1 VSDNKPIPNTI
12 GSYGPWAAESAANWE
27 RGLSY
32 LNPVWDEIDRW
43 REAARSKVSE
53 LLAGP
58 RIGPEVSAGV
68 RVVRRYSF
76 DGLAIEELTWQ
87 LPYGPE
93 TEAVFLKPEGS
104 EGPLPGVLALHDHA
118 SVKYFGKRKILRTS
132 ANLHPFIE
140 QHQNLYYGGVAWA
153 NALARRGYGV
163 LVHDVF
169 PFESRKITA
178 SELPGHVV
186 KRMMSAPNDVEE
198 LTPEDLDKSYII
210 SDYEVDEQEQSDRI
224 EAYNAF
230 AARHEDIIAKSL
242 ISAGYTWPGVF
253 VAEDRVA
260 LDILCSRGDI
270 DSRCVGCC
278 GLSLGGL
285 RSDYLAGLDERIGC
299 SASVG
304 FMTTWRDLIL
314 NNCYT
319 HTWMLYIPLLSR
331 YMDFPEVLGMRAP
344 LPALVLATEEDP
356 LFDRAEVKR
365 ALNTLEQVYTKA
377 GSSENFSWAIHPGPH
392 QFDRAMQAQAFEW
405 LDRHLKQGK

>member
-1 VSDNKPIPNTI
+1 VSDNKPIPNMI
-12 GSYGPWAAESAANWE
+12 GSYGPWADESAANWE

-32 LNPVWDEIDRW
+32 LNPAWDEIDRW

-58 RIGPEVSAGV
+58 RIGPEESKSV

-76 DGLAIEELTWQ
+76 DGLDIEELTWQ

-198 LTPEDLDKSYII
+198 LTPDDLEKSSVIT
-210 SDYEVDEQEQSDRI
+210 DYEVDEQERSDRI

-260 LDILCSRGDI
+260 LDVLCSRGDI

-285 RSDYLAGLDERIGC
+285 RSDYLSGLDERIRC

-365 ALNTLEQVYTKA
+365 ALNTLEQVYAKA
-377 GSSENFSWAIHPGPH
+377 GSPENFSWAIHPGPH